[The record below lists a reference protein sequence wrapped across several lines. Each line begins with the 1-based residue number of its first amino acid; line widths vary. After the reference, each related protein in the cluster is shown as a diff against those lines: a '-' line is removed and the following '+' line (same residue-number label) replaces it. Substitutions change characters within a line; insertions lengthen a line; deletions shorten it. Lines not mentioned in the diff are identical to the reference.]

1 MNAYEM
7 SVSLGL
13 TGTDQEKVD
22 VLKTLTATPIRL
34 DYLLEMLNFR
44 GMLRKTDGSQGQERW
59 VGTLQN
65 LKSALIALNL
75 TEKVTAYEMWFSH
88 VTNPRQVTWDTR
100 FPQWAAAFYA
110 MEQSFADQP
119 NMPSQADFDAVVALG
134 GGRPYVSLTD
144 QQFAAQRSVA
154 ALQAEKQ
161 AVVASCRTTVNALAA
176 KVTAVNAWLDALDL
190 STKTVQEL
198 QAYCDALLASEDGNL

>member
-13 TGTDQEKVD
+13 TGTDQEKID
-22 VLKTLTATPIRL
+22 VLKTLTANPIRL
-34 DYLLEMLNFR
+34 GYLLEMLNFR

-65 LKSALIALNL
+65 LKAALVALNL

-110 MEQSFADQP
+110 MELVFADQP

-134 GGRPYVSLTD
+134 GGRPYLTTTVE
-144 QQFAAQRSVA
+144 QYAAQRSAAQAAA
-154 ALQAEKQ
+154 ALAVIDQAYATVQNEI
-161 AVVASCRTTVNALAA
+161 VATELSSPTRTKASIAA
-176 KVTAVNAWLDALDL
+176 KLRQAAAAL
-190 STKTVQEL
+190 E
-198 QAYCDALLASEDGNL
+198 A